1 MNDIGVI
8 GGSKKKQ
15 DLAYS
20 IIDFCITKMMPRMKT
35 LDITLYLSNDMEDAD
50 GFCMAESKRMFVLEV
65 DSRLNGDD
73 FITALCHEM
82 VHVKQYAKGEL
93 DVNGKFAYKSV
104 DDYLNAW
111 YEKEAYAMQETL
123 CAEFLGK

>member
-1 MNDIGVI
+1 MNDIGVY
-8 GGSKKKQ
+8 GGTRKQQ
-15 DLAYS
+15 DLAMS
-20 IIDFCITKMMPRMKT
+20 VVEFCIAKMMPRMKT
-35 LDITLYLSNDMEDAD
+35 LDICVELADDMTDAD
-50 GFCMAESKRMFVLEV
+50 GFCLAVDKREFNIEI
-65 DSRLNGDD
+65 DSSLKGDN

-104 DDYLNAW
+104 EDYLNAW